1 MSLLETILSARS
13 GELVKGMAK
22 SNGIDIN
29 SALSVLG
36 KLIPSLSQSLN
47 QNSQSSGGIEALMKA
62 MQKGDHQRYVQRS
75 DEAFSSAAREDGNSI
90 LGHILGGK
98 EASRNLAGQVAS
110 ETGLGADLIKKMLPQ
125 AAALLMGALG
135 QQGQS
140 GGALSQLTSMLGGG
154 QKSQASS
161 LLGSF
166 LDRDKD
172 GSIIDD
178 LMAMAAKQLLR

>member
-1 MSLLETILSARS
+1 MSLLETILSARD
-13 GELVKGMAK
+13 GELVKSMAS

-36 KLIPSLSQSLN
+36 KLIPNLSQNLN
-47 QNSQSSGGIEALMKA
+47 QNSQNSEGLDALMKA
-62 MQKGDHQRYVQRS
+62 MQKGDHQRYVERS
-75 DEAFSSAAREDGNSI
+75 DEAFTDAARKDGNSI
-90 LGHILGGK
+90 LGHILGNK

-110 ETGLGADLIKKMLPQ
+110 ETGVGADLIKKMLPQ

-135 QQGQS
+135 KQGQS
-140 GGALSQLTSMLGGG
+140 EGALSQLAGMFGGG
-154 QKSQASS
+154 QTSQASG
-161 LLGSF
+161 LLSSF

-178 LMAMAAKQLLR
+178 LMAMAAKQFLR

>member
-1 MSLLETILSARS
+1 
-13 GELVKGMAK
+13 
-22 SNGIDIN
+22 
-29 SALSVLG
+29 
-36 KLIPSLSQSLN
+36 
-47 QNSQSSGGIEALMKA
+47 
-62 MQKGDHQRYVQRS
+62 
-75 DEAFSSAAREDGNSI
+75 
-90 LGHILGGK
+90 
-98 EASRNLAGQVAS
+98 VAS
-110 ETGLGADLIKKMLPQ
+110 ETGLGAGLIKKMLPQ

-166 LDRDKD
+166 LDRDND